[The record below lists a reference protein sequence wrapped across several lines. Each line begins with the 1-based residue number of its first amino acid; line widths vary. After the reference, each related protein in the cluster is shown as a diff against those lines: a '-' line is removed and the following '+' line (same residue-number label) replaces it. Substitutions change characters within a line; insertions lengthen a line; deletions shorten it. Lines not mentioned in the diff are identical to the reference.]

1 MRSGQCEGC
10 KRFALLIDEYCAACD
25 AKENGEE

>member
-10 KRFALLIDEYCAACD
+10 KRLALLVDVYCEVCE
-25 AKENGEE
+25 AKYGEEE